1 MDKIRNKHG
10 LWLELASFS
19 VIDLS
24 DMSHKQSCVE
34 FGIQLKQLDCFV
46 RSRGGQND

>member
-1 MDKIRNKHG
+1 MDEMRNKHG

-24 DMSHKQSCVE
+24 
-34 FGIQLKQLDCFV
+34 GIRVINSPVLNLKF
-46 RSRGGQND
+46 S